1 MATTPPTKPKSRTA
15 WTLVIL
21 GMALFSIEQ
30 FGLDK
35 IEGPTKSVHL
45 DPNLLSALVI
55 APFILVIAGAVVFMV
70 GRMRRR

>member
-1 MATTPPTKPKSRTA
+1 MAITPPTKPKSTIA
-15 WTLVIL
+15 WTLVIV
-21 GMALFSIEQ
+21 GMGLFSVEQ

-45 DPNLLSALVI
+45 DPNLLSILVI
-55 APFILVIAGAVVFMV
+55 APFILIIAGAVVFMI

>member
-15 WTLVIL
+15 WILVIL
-21 GMALFSIEQ
+21 GMALFSIEK